1 MRLASWRLRLRRIST
16 RPSFWTLLLVLGLAA
31 AAAWSTTRGAV
42 AVPMRDLLP
51 AIAEPTHPMH
61 AVVAAVRLPRIAGA
75 AVVGAALATAGVLI
89 QTVVR
94 NPLADAGLLG
104 VSSGAG
110 LVAILVLTLRPQL
123 ASLLPLV
130 AFGGGLV
137 AMAIVLLL
145 ARGRHGSSNPL
156 RLLLSG
162 VALQAILFAGVA
174 LVTFLFADRAPAFVA
189 FAVGSLASTS
199 WREVLMALPALG
211 LGLVAAG
218 AAVRPLDLLLLDDK
232 SAAGIGLRVDAVRA
246 GAAAVAALLAATAVA
261 IGGLIGFVGLIVPN
275 AVRLL
280 VGPAHR
286 ALLPASAAGGALL
299 VVIADL
305 AGRTLAAPVELPVGA
320 LLALLGGPY
329 FLYLLSRRIA

>member
-123 ASLLPLV
+123 ASLLPLF

-137 AMAIVLLL
+137 AMAIVLSP
-145 ARGRHGSSNPL
+145 GETH
-156 RLLLSG
+156 
-162 VALQAILFAGVA
+162 
-174 LVTFLFADRAPAFVA
+174 AF
-189 FAVGSLASTS
+189 
-199 WREVLMALPALG
+199 
-211 LGLVAAG
+211 
-218 AAVRPLDLLLLDDK
+218 
-232 SAAGIGLRVDAVRA
+232 I
-246 GAAAVAALLAATAVA
+246 
-261 IGGLIGFVGLIVPN
+261 
-275 AVRLL
+275 
-280 VGPAHR
+280 
-286 ALLPASAAGGALL
+286 
-299 VVIADL
+299 
-305 AGRTLAAPVELPVGA
+305 
-320 LLALLGGPY
+320 Y
-329 FLYLLSRRIA
+329 FQF